1 MNLKSLTLNHLALVL
16 AILISNRSA
25 LSQAAP
31 PQQQSDQWGLFKA
44 HADVGDNPRKG
55 AVTYNAAGG
64 EYRITGGGANI
75 WAAVDAF
82 EFVWKRF
89 SGDVSISADVHFIGT
104 GAVDHRKAVLMVR
117 QSLDPGSAYADV
129 ALHGDGLTA
138 LQYRLAAGAETLEV
152 RSEVNGPVRIRM
164 ERRGDQFTM
173 FAGKPGENR
182 TALRAGNRQASGSS
196 LHRPWGLLPRCEC
209 A

>member
-55 AVTYNAAGG
+55 AVTYNAANG

-75 WAAVDAF
+75 WDAVDAF
-82 EFVWKRF
+82 QFVWKRF
-89 SGDVSISADVHFIGT
+89 SGDVSISADVQFIGT

-117 QSLDPGSAYADV
+117 QSLDLVSPTPMSPCTAMV
-129 ALHGDGLTA
+129 SLRCSTGLG
-138 LQYRLAAGAETLEV
+138 RERKPW
-152 RSEVNGPVRIRM
+152 RSGQR
-164 ERRGDQFTM
+164 
-173 FAGKPGENR
+173 
-182 TALRAGNRQASGSS
+182 
-196 LHRPWGLLPRCEC
+196 
-209 A
+209 